1 MLVHRNISAK
11 ELLDLVRQKEIT
23 GTKDKD
29 IELERIY
36 DDTIKIKEDE
46 PLISF
51 FASDYWW
58 IDDEHP
64 YEVWVDI
71 PDSQLVTGKGIY
83 YSDENFEKTHVWNGK
98 IGNIKYEVPEV
109 YAKGYTILNV
119 RLIKTVKKPLR
130 NVIND
135 MLKEIG
141 L

>member
-29 IELERIY
+29 INIERIY
-36 DDTIKIKEDE
+36 DDTTKIKEDKQ
-46 PLISF
+46 LISF

-109 YAKGYTILNV
+109 YIKGYTILNV

>member
-23 GTKDKD
+23 GTEDKD
-29 IELERIY
+29 INIERIY
-36 DDTIKIKEDE
+36 DDTTKIKEDE
-46 PLISF
+46 QLISF

-83 YSDENFEKTHVWNGK
+83 YSDENFEKTHVWNGN

-109 YAKGYTILNV
+109 YIKGYTILNV

>member
-29 IELERIY
+29 INIERIY
-36 DDTIKIKEDE
+36 DDTTKIKEDE
-46 PLISF
+46 QLISF

-109 YAKGYTILNV
+109 YIKGYTILNV

>member
-29 IELERIY
+29 VNIERIY
-36 DDTIKIKEDE
+36 DDTTKLKEDE
-46 PLISF
+46 QLISF

-71 PDSQLVTGKGIY
+71 PDYKLITGKGIY

-98 IGNIKYEVPEV
+98 IGDIKYEIPEV
-109 YAKGYTILNV
+109 YTKGYTILDV